1 MQKLVQVLPV
11 LMLTLSPIACA
22 HSTDSPA
29 ATVSP
34 SATAHPA
41 KVAETK
47 AVLRDLW
54 LGHILSIRNVAVATM
69 DKNASARSAAE
80 AGVVANAEQI
90 ARSIEP
96 FYGKAA
102 SDKLF
107 ALLAG
112 HYGAIRDHLDATVTG
127 AASQQEAAVKALTAN
142 AAEISTFL
150 SGANPN
156 LWPELLMDLTRG
168 TRKSHSISGAQNGAR
183 NAPLAPST
191 WMSMSRPVRFCKSS
205 RASFR
210 GLTSSNLPV

>member
-1 MQKLVQVLPV
+1 MQKLVQTLPV
-11 LMLTLSPIACA
+11 LMLTLSSIACA

-54 LGHILSIRNVAVATM
+54 LGHILSVRNVAVATM

-96 FYGKAA
+96 FYGKSA

-107 ALLAG
+107 TLLAG
-112 HYGAIRDHLDATVTG
+112 HYGAIRDHLDATVAG
-127 AASQQEAAVKALTAN
+127 AASRQEAAVKALTAN
-142 AAEISTFL
+142 AAVISTFL

-156 LWPELLMDLTRG
+156 LPKDTLMGLLMAHAAHHLTQFQQLKDG
-168 TRKSHSISGAQNGAR
+168 DYIHEAETWTGMKQHIYVVSDALAQA
-183 NAPLAPST
+183 LAAQFPSK
-191 WMSMSRPVRFCKSS
+191 F
-205 RASFR
+205 
-210 GLTSSNLPV
+210 

>member
-1 MQKLVQVLPV
+1 MQKLVQTLPV
-11 LMLTLSPIACA
+11 LMLALSPIACA

-54 LGHILSIRNVAVATM
+54 LGHILSIRNVAVAAM

-96 FYGKAA
+96 FYGKSA

-107 ALLAG
+107 TLLAG
-112 HYGAIRDHLDATVTG
+112 HYGAIRDHLDATVAG
-127 AASQQEAAVKALTAN
+127 AASRQEAAVKALTAN

-156 LWPELLMDLTRG
+156 LPKDTLMGLLMAHAAHHLTQFQQLKDG
-168 TRKSHSISGAQNGAR
+168 DYIHEAETWTGMKQHIYVVSDALAQA
-183 NAPLAPST
+183 LAAQFPSK
-191 WMSMSRPVRFCKSS
+191 F
-205 RASFR
+205 
-210 GLTSSNLPV
+210 

>member
-1 MQKLVQVLPV
+1 MQKLVRVCSV

-22 HSTDSPA
+22 HTTDSPS

-34 SATAHPA
+34 AATAHPA

-107 ALLAG
+107 TLLAG
-112 HYGAIRDHLDATVTG
+112 HYGAIRDHLDATVAG
-127 AASQQEAAVKALTAN
+127 AASRQEAAVKALTAN

-156 LWPELLMDLTRG
+156 LPKDTLMGLLMAHAAHHLTQFQQLKDG
-168 TRKSHSISGAQNGAR
+168 DYIHEAETWTGMKQHIYVVSDALAQA
-183 NAPLAPST
+183 LAAQFPSK
-191 WMSMSRPVRFCKSS
+191 F
-205 RASFR
+205 
-210 GLTSSNLPV
+210 

>member
-1 MQKLVQVLPV
+1 MQKLVRALPV

-22 HSTDSPA
+22 HSTESPA

-34 SATAHPA
+34 SATAHPV

-69 DKNASARSAAE
+69 EKNASARSAAE
-80 AGVVANAEQI
+80 ASVVANAEQI

-107 ALLAG
+107 TLLAG

-127 AASQQEAAVKALTAN
+127 SASRQEAAVKGLTAN

-156 LWPELLMDLTRG
+156 LPKDTLMGLLMAHAAHHLTQFQQLKDG
-168 TRKSHSISGAQNGAR
+168 DYVHEAETWTGMKQHIYTVSDALTQALAAQFPAK
-183 NAPLAPST
+183 
-191 WMSMSRPVRFCKSS
+191 F
-205 RASFR
+205 
-210 GLTSSNLPV
+210 

>member
-1 MQKLVQVLPV
+1 MQKLVQTLPV
-11 LMLTLSPIACA
+11 LMLTLSSIACA

-54 LGHILSIRNVAVATM
+54 LGHILSVRNVAVATM

-96 FYGKAA
+96 FYGKSA

-107 ALLAG
+107 TLLAG
-112 HYGAIRDHLDATVTG
+112 HYGAIRDHLDATVAG
-127 AASQQEAAVKALTAN
+127 AASRQEAAVKALTAN

-156 LWPELLMDLTRG
+156 LPKDTLMGLLMAHAAHHLTQFQQLKDG
-168 TRKSHSISGAQNGAR
+168 DYIHEAETWTGMKQHIYVVSDALAQA
-183 NAPLAPST
+183 LAAQFPAK
-191 WMSMSRPVRFCKSS
+191 F
-205 RASFR
+205 
-210 GLTSSNLPV
+210 

>member
-1 MQKLVQVLPV
+1 MQKLVRVLPV
-11 LMLTLSPIACA
+11 FLLTLSSIACA
-22 HSTDSPA
+22 HSADSPA

-34 SATAHPA
+34 STTAHLV

-107 ALLAG
+107 ALLAA
-112 HYGAIRDHLDATVTG
+112 HYGAIRDHLDATVAG
-127 AASQQEAAVKALTAN
+127 SASQQEAAVKALTAN

-156 LWPELLMDLTRG
+156 LPKDTLMGLLMAHAAHHLTQFQQLKDG
-168 TRKSHSISGAQNGAR
+168 DYVHEAETWTGMKQHIYVVSDALTQALAAQFPAK
-183 NAPLAPST
+183 
-191 WMSMSRPVRFCKSS
+191 F
-205 RASFR
+205 
-210 GLTSSNLPV
+210 

>member
-1 MQKLVQVLPV
+1 MQKLVRVLPV
-11 LMLTLSPIACA
+11 FLLALSPIACA
-22 HSTDSPA
+22 HSTESPA

-69 DKNASARSAAE
+69 DKNAPARSAAE

-96 FYGKAA
+96 FYGRAA

-107 ALLAG
+107 TLLAG
-112 HYGAIRDHLDATVTG
+112 HYGAIRDHLDATVAG
-127 AASQQEAAVKALTAN
+127 SASQQEAAVKALTAN

-156 LWPELLMDLTRG
+156 LPKDTLMGLLMAHAAHHLTQFQQLKDG
-168 TRKSHSISGAQNGAR
+168 DYVHEAETWTGMKQHIYVVSDALTQALAAQFPAK
-183 NAPLAPST
+183 
-191 WMSMSRPVRFCKSS
+191 F
-205 RASFR
+205 
-210 GLTSSNLPV
+210 

>member
-1 MQKLVQVLPV
+1 MQKLVRVLPV

-96 FYGKAA
+96 FYGKSA

-107 ALLAG
+107 TLLAG
-112 HYGAIRDHLDATVTG
+112 HYGAIRDHLDATVAG
-127 AASQQEAAVKALTAN
+127 AASRQEAAVKALTAN

-156 LWPELLMDLTRG
+156 LPKDTLMGLLMAHAAHHLTQFQQLKDG
-168 TRKSHSISGAQNGAR
+168 DYIHEAETWTGMKQHIYVVSDALAQA
-183 NAPLAPST
+183 LAAQFPAK
-191 WMSMSRPVRFCKSS
+191 F
-205 RASFR
+205 
-210 GLTSSNLPV
+210 

>member
-1 MQKLVQVLPV
+1 MQKLVQTLPV
-11 LMLTLSPIACA
+11 LMLTLSSIACA

-54 LGHILSIRNVAVATM
+54 LGHILSVRNVAVATM

-96 FYGKAA
+96 FYGKSA

-107 ALLAG
+107 TLLAG
-112 HYGAIRDHLDATVTG
+112 HYGAIRDHLDATVAG
-127 AASQQEAAVKALTAN
+127 AASRQEAAVKALTAN

-156 LWPELLMDLTRG
+156 LPKDTLMGLLMAHAAHHLTQFQQLKDGDYLREAETWTG
-168 TRKSHSISGAQNGAR
+168 MKQHIYVVSDALAQA
-183 NAPLAPST
+183 LAAQFPSK
-191 WMSMSRPVRFCKSS
+191 F
-205 RASFR
+205 
-210 GLTSSNLPV
+210 

>member
-1 MQKLVQVLPV
+1 MQKLVRALPV
-11 LMLTLSPIACA
+11 FLLALSPIACA

-69 DKNASARSAAE
+69 DKNAPARSAAE

-107 ALLAG
+107 TLLAG
-112 HYGAIRDHLDATVTG
+112 HYGAIRDHLDATVAG
-127 AASQQEAAVKALTAN
+127 SASQQEAAVKALTAN

-156 LWPELLMDLTRG
+156 LPKDTLMGLLMAHAAHHLTQFQQLKDG
-168 TRKSHSISGAQNGAR
+168 DYVHEAETWTGMKQHIYVVSDALTQALAAQFPAK
-183 NAPLAPST
+183 
-191 WMSMSRPVRFCKSS
+191 F
-205 RASFR
+205 
-210 GLTSSNLPV
+210 

>member
-1 MQKLVQVLPV
+1 MQKLVRVLPV

-102 SDKLF
+102 ADKLF
-107 ALLAG
+107 TLLAG
-112 HYGAIRDHLDATVTG
+112 HYGAIRDHLDATVAG
-127 AASQQEAAVKALTAN
+127 AASRQEAAVKALTAN

-156 LWPELLMDLTRG
+156 LPKDTLMGLLMAHAAHHLTQFQQLKDG
-168 TRKSHSISGAQNGAR
+168 DYIHEAETWTGMKQHIYVVSDALAQA
-183 NAPLAPST
+183 LAAQFPAK
-191 WMSMSRPVRFCKSS
+191 F
-205 RASFR
+205 
-210 GLTSSNLPV
+210 

>member
-1 MQKLVQVLPV
+1 MRKMVRVFSV
-11 LMLTLSPIACA
+11 LMLTLFPVACA
-22 HSTDSPA
+22 HSADSPGA
-29 ATVSP
+29 AAP
-34 SATAHPA
+34 RAATAHPI

-69 DKNASARSAAE
+69 DKNTSARTAAE

-107 ALLAG
+107 TLLAG
-112 HYGAIRDHLDATVTG
+112 HYGAIRDHLDATVAG
-127 AASQQEAAVKALTAN
+127 AASQQDAAMKALTAN

-150 SGANPN
+150 SGANPY
-156 LWPELLMDLTRG
+156 LPKDTLMGLLMAHAAHHITQFQQLKDGDYAHEAETWAGMKQHIYVVSDALTQALA
-168 TRKSHSISGAQNGAR
+168 AQFPAK
-183 NAPLAPST
+183 
-191 WMSMSRPVRFCKSS
+191 F
-205 RASFR
+205 
-210 GLTSSNLPV
+210 